1 MNFYQLIVRLI
12 ISNQLTSIIPAVQSA
27 PNFSCQFHFT
37 MFADVHINNKISST
51 DNIDHLLTT
60 LNYPKELRT
69 LKLR

>member
-1 MNFYQLIVRLI
+1 
-12 ISNQLTSIIPAVQSA
+12 
-27 PNFSCQFHFT
+27 